1 VYFIQFSR
9 NPSSE
14 LLVVVVGMMIEVETV
29 YNASGQCSRVYMK
42 AKGGVIA
49 LDLEVCFEREV
60 MVEIHINP
68 NAWRDYISDGL
79 VVRGEAVGEAICVV
93 DLAASN
99 EDIPIRVE
107 ASEALL
113 DLKAAEDVPLTV

>member
-1 VYFIQFSR
+1 
-9 NPSSE
+9 
-14 LLVVVVGMMIEVETV
+14 MMIEVETV

-60 MVEIHINP
+60 MVEVHINS
-68 NAWRDYISDGL
+68 NARRDDIRDGL
-79 VVRGEAVGEAICVV
+79 EVRDGGGTVYKAIRVV

-99 EDIPIRVE
+99 EDIAIRVE

-113 DLKAAEDVPLTV
+113 DLKTAEDVPLAVQCA